1 MTVFLCLAV
10 PQLQLPSASCQFVL
24 RSHNCS
30 FRLPAVSLSHSPATD
45 LGLAAKFQPVDV
57 GRCVCS
63 KATVSVH
70 CGDILLSH
78 RRFRPRCI
86 MAPDLKRYSN
96 CAEHSCCVTK
106 WLPANSQLDDLLHQS
121 IHSIH
126 PPHRLLHAVF
136 FVWRRQLNGCF
147 WGLTSHPVT
156 QS

>member
-1 MTVFLCLAV
+1 
-10 PQLQLPSASCQFVL
+10 L

-30 FRLPAVSLSHSPATD
+30 FRLPAVSWSLRPATD
-45 LGLAAKFQPVDV
+45 LGLAVKFQPVDV

-96 CAEHSCCVTK
+96 CAEHSCCVTNR
-106 WLPANSQLDDLLHQS
+106 LPSNSQLDDLLHHSIHSTHS

-126 PPHRLLHAVF
+126 LPHRLLNAVF
-136 FVWRRQLNGCF
+136 FVWRRRLKGFFC
-147 WGLTSHPVT
+147 GLIPTL
-156 QS
+156 